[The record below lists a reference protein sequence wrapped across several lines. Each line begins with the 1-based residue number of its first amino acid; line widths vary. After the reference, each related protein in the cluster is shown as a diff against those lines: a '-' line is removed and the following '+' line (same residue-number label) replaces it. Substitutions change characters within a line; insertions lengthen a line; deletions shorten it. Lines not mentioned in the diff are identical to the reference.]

1 MAKRKGGSR
10 KSGIRRTAE
19 NVIMICL
26 VAIIALSGWK
36 IYSILHNYDKN
47 EDVYVKIAEEAK
59 TEPTGFTGNIDFNAL
74 RKVNP
79 DVVGW
84 IYYKDSHI
92 DYPIVQGEDNSRYL
106 TTMFDGSY
114 ADFGTLFVD
123 SVTDAPFRQFNTIV
137 YGHHMRN
144 GSMFGDLKK
153 LKDEAYCNEHPEMKL
168 ITPDGRYNLEI
179 WAFLNQPSDSEIYT
193 TNIIDDESK
202 EAYIKMVEEIANY
215 TTGVSVG
222 TDDRLVVLSTCAYEY
237 QDARYMVVCKITPW
251 E

>member
-1 MAKRKGGSR
+1 MGKKKRSSKNAV
-10 KSGIRRTAE
+10 IRRRAE

-26 VAIIALSGWK
+26 AALIVISGFK
-36 IYSILHNYDKN
+36 IYQILHNYNEN

-59 TEPTGFTGNIDFNAL
+59 TEPTGFAGNIDFNAL

-79 DVVGW
+79 DVVAW

-92 DYPIVQGEDNSRYL
+92 DYPIVQGSDNSKYL

-123 SVTDAPFRQFNTIV
+123 AITDAPFRQFNTIV

-153 LKDEAYCNEHPEMKL
+153 LKDQAYCNEHPEFL
-168 ITPDGRYNLEI
+168 FVTPDGRYKLQI

-193 TNIIDDESK
+193 TNMADTDAK
-202 EAYIKMVEEIANY
+202 EAYIEMVESIANY
-215 TTGVSVG
+215 TTGVSVESS
-222 TDDRLVVLSTCAYEY
+222 DRIVVLSTCAYEY
-237 QDARYMVVCKITPW
+237 QDARYMVVCKMVPW